1 MECLIFLIFETIE
14 CKCNIIRNCYFNK
27 MRNVHGKICKIFNMK
42 EAHFIKLEFLKY
54 VMQPRFFEKYLY
66 INIYILD
73 YKQP

>member
-1 MECLIFLIFETIE
+1 MFMEKSSRF
-14 CKCNIIRNCYFNK
+14 
-27 MRNVHGKICKIFNMK
+27 FNMK

-66 INIYILD
+66 ISNYILD